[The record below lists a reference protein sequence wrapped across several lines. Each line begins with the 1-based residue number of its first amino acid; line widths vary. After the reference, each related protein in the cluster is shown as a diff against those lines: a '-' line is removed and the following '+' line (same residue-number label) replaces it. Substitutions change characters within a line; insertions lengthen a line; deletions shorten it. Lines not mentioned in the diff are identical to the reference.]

1 MVEIKS
7 FDFVR
12 INNDAH
18 YEFMKVVSDR
28 FAAAKVQ
35 PRWRRKNNL
44 FQNKWRHPRD
54 TQRITCFKIN
64 DVIHG
69 DAQIITIHTLFG
81 LYDKSVLKILVT
93 Y

>member
-35 PRWRRKNNL
+35 PR
-44 FQNKWRHPRD
+44 
-54 TQRITCFKIN
+54 
-64 DVIHG
+64 
-69 DAQIITIHTLFG
+69 
-81 LYDKSVLKILVT
+81 
-93 Y
+93 